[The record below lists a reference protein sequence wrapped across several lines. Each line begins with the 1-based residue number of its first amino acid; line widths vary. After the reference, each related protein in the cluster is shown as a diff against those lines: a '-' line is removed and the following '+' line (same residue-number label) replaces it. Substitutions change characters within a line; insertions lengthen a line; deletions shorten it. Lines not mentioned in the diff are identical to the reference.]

1 MKDQNKS
8 QRNETLRILLG
19 YLFAFYV
26 VGISFWFM
34 WSAFLDPE
42 TAALPDTVAGIIV
55 GGILTIV
62 TGAATFVFGLAAM
75 NAASRASATATQAG
89 VDAALTTPPAGPAG
103 PAGAAGAAGATGPP
117 GAAGPPPPG
126 GDPPAAG

>member
-1 MKDQNKS
+1 MSQRPSDKS

-34 WSAFLDPE
+34 YEAFLNPK
-42 TAALPDTVAGIIV
+42 TAELPATVAGIIV

-75 NAASRASATATQAG
+75 NAASRASATLADLAS
-89 VDAALTTPPAGPAG
+89 APPRARRRRQRRVSSGSSISSSTSSARP
-103 PAGAAGAAGATGPP
+103 
-117 GAAGPPPPG
+117 
-126 GDPPAAG
+126 